1 MNDRRTTTRPVGR
14 FVVAGVALASVVL
27 GLAASGGVAAA
38 SAAAKPKPHIVATPN
53 NVMVNTTVSL
63 VGTGFPAHAK
73 LVIKECGQTTWVVT
87 QKPCD
92 TNNTINVVTDA
103 HGRFAA
109 RFKVELCP
117 RTGTSTGPITRE
129 TCYIGNPRPSGVDTI
144 RLVGAAK
151 VIVTYP

>member
-1 MNDRRTTTRPVGR
+1 MQRSRNIARG
-14 FVVAGVALASVVL
+14 ALAIF
-27 GLAASGGVAAA
+27 VAALA
-38 SAAAKPKPHIVATPN
+38 PTMLATGAGAVSATPPRIVATPN